1 METLRKTGIVREPT
15 NAIPGLSPAQDNP
28 GS

>member
-15 NAIPGLSPAQDNP
+15 NPITGLAPAQDNP